1 MQILIDQTIP
11 DEYFATIYAG
21 FKEMAGEKEDDAMT
35 DVEHIVAYMKMQFKD
50 VVKAG
55 LVKLA
60 QQNAAASVVLPE
72 F

>member
-21 FKEMAGEKEDDAMT
+21 FKEVAGDKEDEQMS
-35 DVEHIVAYMKMQFKD
+35 DVDHIVAYMKLQFKD

-55 LVKLA
+55 LVKIA
-60 QQNAAASVVLPE
+60 QRDAAAAVQLPE

>member
-1 MQILIDQTIP
+1 MQISIQQEIP

-21 FKEMAGEKEDDAMT
+21 FAKVAGEKQDENMS
-35 DVEHIVAYMKMQFKD
+35 DVDHIVAYMKLQFKD

-60 QQNAAASVVLPE
+60 QEQAAAAVVLPE